1 MKRKF
6 GYIAE
11 LSSYAE
17 IKKLQDYKRRTI
29 DVLALVVV
37 KEQ

>member
-17 IKKLQDYKRRTI
+17 IKKLQDYKRQTI
-29 DVLALVVV
+29 DMLALVVV